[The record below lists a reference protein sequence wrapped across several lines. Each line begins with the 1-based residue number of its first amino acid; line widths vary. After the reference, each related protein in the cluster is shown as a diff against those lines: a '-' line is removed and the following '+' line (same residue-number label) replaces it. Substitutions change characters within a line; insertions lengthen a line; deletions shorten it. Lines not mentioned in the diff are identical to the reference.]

1 MLKKLFILSAAL
13 VFVFHYTANAQQYV
27 MKIASAGPMSSATLS
42 APTFFKTAIE
52 RQTAG
57 KIKIE
62 LFDSGQMGNEHDVFM
77 KVKMGALQGGMTS
90 VFETSRHAT
99 PHMLVSMLPFV
110 WTPENFE
117 KFMKTK
123 AYQPFFHSLDKQG
136 MSMLGFTHVGF
147 YGFIT
152 VKPIRNLA
160 DVRKAG
166 KIRVTEAPMARAI
179 MNSFGVTPAVMAW
192 GEIYQSLQQGVINGV
207 NHSAEFLVAAKL
219 HEPCKYFTN
228 LKHMFPQSCFY
239 VNTKWLKS
247 LPEDLQELIKVNG
260 AAACSAARELAAL
273 KRDRAFRIMKKA
285 GIEIINPTP
294 EALKEFVKA
303 ADKVHKKYEKKI
315 GKAYLQEIYKITGYT
330 PTTAGK

>member
-1 MLKKLFILSAAL
+1 
-13 VFVFHYTANAQQYV
+13 
-27 MKIASAGPMSSATLS
+27 
-42 APTFFKTAIE
+42 
-52 RQTAG
+52 
-57 KIKIE
+57 
-62 LFDSGQMGNEHDVFM
+62 
-77 KVKMGALQGGMTS
+77 
-90 VFETSRHAT
+90 
-99 PHMLVSMLPFV
+99 
-110 WTPENFE
+110 
-117 KFMKTK
+117 
-123 AYQPFFHSLDKQG
+123 
-136 MSMLGFTHVGF
+136 
-147 YGFIT
+147 
-152 VKPIRNLA
+152 
-160 DVRKAG
+160 
-166 KIRVTEAPMARAI
+166 
-179 MNSFGVTPAVMAW
+179 
-192 GEIYQSLQQGVINGV
+192 
-207 NHSAEFLVAAKL
+207 
-219 HEPCKYFTN
+219 FTN